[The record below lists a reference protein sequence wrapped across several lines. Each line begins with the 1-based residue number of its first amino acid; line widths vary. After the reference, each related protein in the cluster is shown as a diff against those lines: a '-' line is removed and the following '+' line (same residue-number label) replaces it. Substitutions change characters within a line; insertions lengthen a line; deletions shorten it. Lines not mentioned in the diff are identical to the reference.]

1 MATCPRYL
9 KIRQKQRH
17 IEGPCILPRV
27 PTIPVSLSRC
37 GTLIS
42 ELFALNT
49 SSCPVMALDHHYPNS
64 YALVVIRT
72 LSARHVYTTRLNE
85 GC

>member
-1 MATCPRYL
+1 
-9 KIRQKQRH
+9 
-17 IEGPCILPRV
+17 
-27 PTIPVSLSRC
+27 
-37 GTLIS
+37 
-42 ELFALNT
+42 
-49 SSCPVMALDHHYPNS
+49 MALDHHYPNS